1 MDEHNWIVVENMVLV
16 LGLVTGDRKTITIII
31 IIIIIIIVLF
41 IISWHTV
48 TNYLSCEKVRGVRW
62 VRNALS
68 I

>member
-1 MDEHNWIVVENMVLV
+1 MEEHNWIVVENMVLV
-16 LGLVTGDRKTITIII
+16 LGLLTGDRKTITII

-48 TNYLSCEKVRGVRW
+48 TNYLSCEKVRGLRW
-62 VRNALS
+62 VRNALN

>member
-1 MDEHNWIVVENMVLV
+1 MEEHNWIVVENMVLV
-16 LGLVTGDRKTITIII
+16 FGLVTGDKKTTIII

-62 VRNALS
+62 VRKASS